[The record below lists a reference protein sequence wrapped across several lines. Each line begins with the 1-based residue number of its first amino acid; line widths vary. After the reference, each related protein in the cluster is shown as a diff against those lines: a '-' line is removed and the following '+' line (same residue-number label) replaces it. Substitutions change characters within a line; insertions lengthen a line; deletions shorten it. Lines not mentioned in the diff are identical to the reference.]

1 MGLESK
7 SLKEIAR
14 KHNEGFY
21 LQLIDGLPIDNNE
34 KKRLLRD
41 ADIQDVEVILN
52 EE

>member
-1 MGLESK
+1 MGLETK

-21 LQLIDGLPIDNNE
+21 IQLIDGLPIDKKE

-41 ADIQDVEVILN
+41 ADIQDAELVN

>member
-1 MGLESK
+1 MGLETK

-14 KHNEGFY
+14 KHIEGCY
-21 LQLIDGLPIDNNE
+21 IQLIDGLPIDKKE

-41 ADIQDVEVILN
+41 ADIQDAELVN